1 MLIDSSPQ
9 PFETTQI
16 RIQGA
21 SYIVSR
27 IYADKNAFIA
37 SVAEVCNISLVLA
50 LVDPRIM
57 KDGQFET
64 FQLPFHA
71 VKRIQV
77 SSPSAF
83 MATVTISVSSSPLL
97 GHSPIMRDKTDD
109 MLIAFDLRKEKIR
122 DFATILRKRELV
134 SRYCMLYARF
144 SSNSS
149 TSEMFYG
156 LLSRKTVQG

>member
-1 MLIDSSPQ
+1 VLIASSPQ

-16 RIQGA
+16 RIQRA

-37 SVAEVCNISLVLA
+37 SVAEVCSSSFVLA

-71 VKRIQV
+71 VKRIQI

-83 MATVTISVSSSPLL
+83 MATVTVSVSSSPLL
-97 GHSPIMRDKTDD
+97 GHSLIIRDKTDD
-109 MLIAFDLRKEKIR
+109 MSIAFDLRKEKIR

-134 SRYCMLYARF
+134 SQCCVLYARF
-144 SSNSS
+144 SSNSFA
-149 TSEMFYG
+149 SEMLYG
-156 LLSRKTVQG
+156 FLSRKTVQG